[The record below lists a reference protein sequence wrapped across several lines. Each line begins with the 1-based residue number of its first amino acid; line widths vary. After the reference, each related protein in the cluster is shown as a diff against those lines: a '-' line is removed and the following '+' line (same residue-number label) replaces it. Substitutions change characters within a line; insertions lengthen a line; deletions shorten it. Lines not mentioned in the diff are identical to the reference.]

1 MAFSSDGTYLATA
14 SEQGT
19 IIRVHLVSQ
28 ANKVLKYQMPLT
40 ILFTAF
46 NWNFFWD
53 HKNFLDGSLTAF
65 GGEHIQQPYTPCH
78 SVHHLKFQR
87 FWSLLVPL
95 VLSIFFVLKMWF
107 VLGWKPEF
115 IHFLIIL
122 LNTINVVAWEFLHW
136 QK

>member
-28 ANKVLKYQMPLT
+28 ATKVLKYQMPLI
-40 ILFTAF
+40 ILFTALR
-46 NWNFFWD
+46 D
-53 HKNFLDGSLTAF
+53 HKIFLDGSLTAF

-87 FWSLLVPL
+87 F
-95 VLSIFFVLKMWF
+95 
-107 VLGWKPEF
+107 
-115 IHFLIIL
+115 
-122 LNTINVVAWEFLHW
+122 
-136 QK
+136 